1 MSVEYEDFDWGQ
13 EGNQLPLP
21 HLEEVVE
28 QALIRG
34 ESPMDAL
41 YREVYSNFVLHSV
54 SHDSSLSGNYYTDYQ
69 PGIHHS
75 EGNDWL
81 TSSTPT
87 S

>member
-41 YREVYSNFVLHSV
+41 YREVYSNSILYGYPATEN
-54 SHDSSLSGNYYTDYQ
+54 D
-69 PGIHHS
+69 GIIATTYAGITRS
-75 EGNDWL
+75 D
-81 TSSTPT
+81 TPIWRAT
-87 S
+87 IG